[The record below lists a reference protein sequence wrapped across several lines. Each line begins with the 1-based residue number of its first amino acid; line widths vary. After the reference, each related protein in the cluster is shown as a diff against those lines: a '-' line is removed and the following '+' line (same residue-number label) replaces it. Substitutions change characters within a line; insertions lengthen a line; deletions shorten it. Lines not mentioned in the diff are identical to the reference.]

1 MPPTSPTTVTR
12 RLPKQHGKRIPLTI
26 RLTPASY
33 LELVEAAEK
42 SNRTISNLAVIRYEH
57 GVAQQNNQ

>member
-1 MPPTSPTTVTR
+1 MPPTQTDTPR
-12 RLPKQHGKRIPLTI
+12 RLPKQQGQRIPLTI

-33 LELVEAAEK
+33 IELVEAAEK

>member
-1 MPPTSPTTVTR
+1 MPPNTNAAPR

-33 LELVEAAEK
+33 LELVEAAERT
-42 SNRTISNLAVIRYEH
+42 NRSISNLAVIRYEH

>member
-1 MPPTSPTTVTR
+1 MPPSTIAAPR

-33 LELVEAAEK
+33 LELVEAAERT
-42 SNRTISNLAVIRYEH
+42 NRSISNLAVIRYEH